1 MNSAATWQ
9 ISSAVL
15 LLVTLAAGFA
25 WFERSKP
32 PARIVATVAV
42 LAAFAVI
49 GRIIF
54 APFPNVKPTT
64 DIVIIAGFALGAEP
78 GFIVGALAALV
89 SNFYFAQ
96 GPWTPW
102 QMFAWGMCGLFG
114 ALLARMSRGDMGRL
128 PLSLC
133 CALAGLGYGVI
144 LNFGSAVNLASS
156 DVFTSYWV
164 YQVGSLPFDVA
175 HAIGNFVFCLLAG
188 AILLRMLRRIQRR
201 SDIDWPETA
210 KSPIMRSDSEP
221 SVTQNTHTQSLKTH

>member
-1 MNSAATWQ
+1 VGEPVSGTVSSQATWQ
-9 ISSAVL
+9 LASAVL
-15 LLVTLAAGFA
+15 LLAAIAAGFA

-78 GFIVGALAALV
+78 GFIVGALAGLV
-89 SNFYFAQ
+89 SNFYFTQ

-102 QMFAWGMCGLFG
+102 QMFAWGLCGILG
-114 ALLARMSRGDMGRL
+114 ALLARISRGEIGRI

-133 CALAGLGYGVI
+133 CGAAGLAYGVI
-144 LNFGSAVNLASS
+144 VNFGSAVNLGSS
-156 DVFTSYWV
+156 DVWTSYLV
-164 YQVGSLPFDVA
+164 YQGGSLPFDIA
-175 HAIGNFVFCLLAG
+175 HALGNFAFCMLAG
-188 AILLRMLRRIQRR
+188 PVLLRMLRRLQRR
-201 SDIDWPETA
+201 TDLTWPETSA
-210 KSPIMRSDSEP
+210 PREP
-221 SVTQNTHTQSLKTH
+221 RHAYTKA